1 MAINQKVL
9 DRIKSEMRKA
19 NRILEKA
26 RTEGFGEADTRTIV
40 MDILVA
46 MLGWDKYH
54 NLTAESSIG
63 GGYADILIKKKDA
76 KDNDYIY
83 AVIEIKKV
91 GLRLNENHLRQ
102 ARDYARNEGIP
113 WVVLT
118 NGNDWQV
125 YYLEPTKKH
134 NKTAPEPFLVLS
146 VSINDE
152 SMKPQQK
159 SELFYLLSEE
169 ASRKEELEQWCKK
182 AKAVS
187 AESLI
192 KRLFTKEVIDKIRL
206 GVKRETG
213 ASFTNEE
220 IAGFMLERIVRV
232 EVRPERPDLVIK
244 HCGK

>member
-1 MAINQKVL
+1 MATNQKVL
-9 DRIKSEMRKA
+9 DRIKGEIKRTNK
-19 NRILEKA
+19 ILEKA
-26 RTEGFGEADTRTIV
+26 KLESFGEADTRTVV
-40 MDILVA
+40 MDILVN
-46 MLGWDKYH
+46 MLGWDKFR

-76 KDNDYIY
+76 KDNDFIY

-118 NGNDWQV
+118 NGNDWHV
-125 YYLEPTKKH
+125 YYLEPTKRH

-146 VSINDE
+146 ISINDE
-152 SMKPQQK
+152 SIKPQSK
-159 SELFYLLSEE
+159 AEILYLLSEE
-169 ASRKEELEQWCKK
+169 ASRKDELDQWCKK

-187 AESLI
+187 ADSLMQ
-192 KRLFTKEVIDKIRL
+192 RLFTKEVIDKIRI
-206 GVKRETG
+206 GVKKETG

-220 IAGFMLERIVRV
+220 IATYMLERIVKD
-232 EVRPERPDLVIK
+232 EARPERPDLMIR